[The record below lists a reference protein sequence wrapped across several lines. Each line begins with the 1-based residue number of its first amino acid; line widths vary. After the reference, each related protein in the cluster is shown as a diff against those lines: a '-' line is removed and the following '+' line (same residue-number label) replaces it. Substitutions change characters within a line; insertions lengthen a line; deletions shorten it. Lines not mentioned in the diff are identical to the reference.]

1 MRFEK
6 QHALHEKFENIFS
19 NPYFTGFR
27 LKIDIYRINGLIQFE
42 YRKIRTIKLSIF
54 GNFSV
59 VFSVMFSFMGTDDP
73 DSAETQVSFLLSL
86 ASLIIEVLTLNTN
99 IYMSVLLCFCH
110 HQF

>member
-6 QHALHEKFENIFS
+6 QHALDEKFENIFS

-27 LKIDIYRINGLIQFE
+27 LKIDIYRINRLIQFE

-54 GNFSV
+54 GHFSV
-59 VFSVMFSFMGTDDP
+59 IFSVMFSFMDSDP

-99 IYMSVLLCFCH
+99 IYMSVFLCFFH